1 MRHLVAQWTY
11 ANVVSTLCLFVVL
24 GGSAYAGT
32 LLTGRDVKN
41 ESLTGADVRNGT
53 IRSADV
59 RDGTLSA
66 GDFAFGTLRSGPQGP
81 KGDRG
86 TKGDPGAPGAQG
98 DPGPPG
104 QRGEPGPPGPMGETL
119 PSGHTSRGM
128 WVISQDNQVFEA
140 SVSSAVAISFPFRL
154 AQTPTFHPLTHW
166 RVGSSYTAECPGYDA
181 GGLPRAAPGH
191 LCVYQTNQDAN
202 SGVATKTAL
211 WSKIGIQLAATSSP
225 STSLAAEGS
234 WAVTA
239 P

>member
-1 MRHLVAQWTY
+1 MRHLAAQWTY

-32 LLTGRDVKN
+32 LLTGRDVRN

-59 RDGTLSA
+59 RDGTLTA
-66 GDFAFGTLRSGPQGP
+66 GDFAFGTLRAGPQGP

-86 TKGDPGAPGAQG
+86 AKGDPGVPGA
-98 DPGPPG
+98 PG
-104 QRGEPGPPGPMGETL
+104 QRGEQGVPGPLSETL
-119 PSGHTSRGM
+119 PRGLTLRGL
-128 WVISQDNQVFEA
+128 WAISQDNQVFEA
-140 SVSSAVAISFPFRL
+140 TVSATIAISFPFRL

-166 RVGSSYTAECPGYDA
+166 RVGSSYTSECPGYDA

-191 LCVYQTNQDAN
+191 LCVYQTNQDEN
-202 SGVATKTAL
+202 SGVAAKTAQ
-211 WSKIGIQLAATSSP
+211 WSTLGIQMSATSSP
-225 STSLAAEGS
+225 SSSLAADGT

>member
-1 MRHLVAQWTY
+1 MRRLGPQLTY
-11 ANVVSTLCLFVVL
+11 ANIVSTLCLFVVL

-32 LLTGRDVKN
+32 LLTGRDVRN
-41 ESLTGADVRNGT
+41 ESLTGADVRNNS

-59 RDGTLSA
+59 RDGTLTA
-66 GDFAFGTLRSGPQGP
+66 GDFAFGTLRVGPQGSR
-81 KGDRG
+81 GDRG
-86 TKGDPGAPGAQG
+86 PKGDPGAPGQ
-98 DPGPPG
+98 PG
-104 QRGEPGPPGPMGETL
+104 QRGEQGVPGPLSETL
-119 PSGHTSRGM
+119 PSGLTSRGV

-140 SVSSAVAISFPFRL
+140 SVSTAIAISFPFRL

-166 RVGSSYTAECPGYDA
+166 RVGSSYTDACPGYDA

-191 LCVYQTNQDAN
+191 LCVYQTNQDLN
-202 SGVATKTAL
+202 SGVATKTAQ